1 MTRMAAIKICGVTR
15 AEDAIAAASL
25 GATHIGLVFY
35 AKSPRCI
42 DVADAEALAL
52 DLRAAAVDGGFAAPS
67 VVGLFVDAGET
78 LIAEA
83 APFLTHVQLHGR
95 ESPERCADLAAAFGL
110 PIIKAVSVAG
120 PDDVAAAAAYEAV
133 VDMLLFD
140 AKPPPASTR
149 PGGNGVTF
157 DWSLASKWSEDTPFL
172 LAGGLTDANVGTAVA
187 ACRGSTAFAGVDV
200 SSGVESSPGVKDR
213 MRLQSFVRAAKSA
226 FG

>member
-1 MTRMAAIKICGVTR
+1 MAVIKICGVTR
-15 AEDAIAAASL
+15 AEDAMFAASL

-42 DVADAEALAL
+42 DVADAEALTL
-52 DLRAAAVDGGFAAPS
+52 DLRAAAVGDIAMPS
-67 VVGLFVDAGET
+67 IVGLFVDAGET

-83 APFLTHVQLHGR
+83 APFLTHLQLHGR

-120 PDDVAAAAAYEAV
+120 PDDVAAAAAYGSV

-157 DWSLASKWSEDTPFL
+157 DWSLASKWSGDTPFL

-187 ACRGSTAFAGVDV
+187 AGRGSSAFAGVDV